1 VTTAATTLPRT
12 VALSRWISGR
22 HFVHPLFDT
31 LVIGAGLSLPVLA
44 LVLFSAHLP
53 GLRGLTPFFEGFGS
67 SALLPWA
74 ILIFT
79 GTHFAASTVR
89 LYTKPEAVQQ
99 LPFLALGFPLV
110 VFALL
115 TLCIARPV
123 DFGWHLQALYLTG
136 SPYHYAAQAYGVAVM
151 YCMRA
156 GCPLAPR
163 EKSLLRAVALAPFAY
178 AFISA
183 AGTGLH
189 WLAPAAIKHAELTR
203 QALALLRPAL
213 MAAGL
218 GGPVL
223 LWLAFARRARPM
235 PAISALALAV
245 NGIWWFFLPPIEA
258 FVWATF
264 FHGLQYL
271 ALVMIF
277 HVREQTARPGN
288 RRGPVYHGLWFYTVC
303 LLLAY
308 AIFNCVPQAYVFA
321 GFSLTESLLL
331 VTAAINLHHF
341 VVDGFIWR
349 LARDARN
356 RSVVDSGL
364 APPAGTR

>member
-1 VTTAATTLPRT
+1 MTTAATIRSRP
-12 VALSRWISGR
+12 VALSAWISGR
-22 HFVHPLFDT
+22 HFVHPFFDT

-44 LVLFSAHLP
+44 LVLFSDRLP
-53 GLRGLTPFFEGFGS
+53 GLRGLTPFFEGFGDS
-67 SALLPWA
+67 SLLPWA

-89 LYTKPEAVQQ
+89 LYTKPEAVER

-123 DFGWHLQALYLTG
+123 DFGRHLQALYLTW

-156 GCPLAPR
+156 GCALSPR
-163 EKSLLRAVALAPFAY
+163 EKSLLRGLALAPFAY
-178 AFISA
+178 AFVSA

-189 WLAPAAIKHAELTR
+189 WLAPAAITRAEPMR
-203 QALALLRPAL
+203 EALALLRPVL
-213 MAAGL
+213 MGVGL

-223 LWLAFARRARPM
+223 LWLAFARRSQPM
-235 PAISALALAV
+235 PVLSALALAV
-245 NGIWWFFLPPIEA
+245 NGIWWFFLPPVQA

-271 ALVMIF
+271 ALVVIF
-277 HVREQTARPGN
+277 HVREQTSRPGN
-288 RRGPVYHGLWFYTVC
+288 RRGAFYHGLWFYTAC

-308 AIFNCVPQAYVFA
+308 ALFNCIPQAYVFA
-321 GFSLTESLLL
+321 GFSLTDSLLL

-341 VVDGFIWR
+341 IVDGFIWR

-356 RSVVDSGL
+356 RDVVDSGL
-364 APPAGTR
+364 ATTAGA